1 MSKLNAESSVI
12 LLKLGGGLLTD
23 KNEPFSKRI
32 DVIKSVVKQ
41 IIDANEKIILI
52 HGGGSFGH
60 PLAKKYNIFNG
71 IDKSIPNQIFGVVE
85 THHSM
90 IRFNSYLIEQ
100 FLETNYPVLSIQTSS
115 IFIKKSNKISL
126 ESLDILET
134 ALNLKI
140 TPVLYGDVLFDKK
153 GSFSILSGD
162 DIILKLCE
170 SLKSYNI
177 SKVVFAME
185 SDGLYKSD
193 DLGGNNCNLLTECY
207 SSELDDLI
215 LADLGQKIDVTGG
228 IKNKLTN
235 IKKICKLNI
244 PVQLIN
250 GLTEGNI
257 FKSLRNQ
264 KIDCTNILINE

>member
-1 MSKLNAESSVI
+1 MKAENNVI

-23 KNEPFSKRI
+23 KNKPFSKRI
-32 DVIKSVVKQ
+32 NVIKSAVKQ

-60 PLAKKYNIFNG
+60 PLAKKYSVFDG

-100 FLETNYPVLSIQTSS
+100 FLEVKYPVLSIQTSS

-126 ESLDILET
+126 ESLDALET
-134 ALNLKI
+134 ALDLKI
-140 TPVLYGDVLFDKK
+140 MPVLYGDVLFDKK

-162 DIILKLCE
+162 EIILKLCE
-170 SLKSYNI
+170 NLKSYHI

-185 SDGLYKSD
+185 SDGIYKSD
-193 DLGGNNCNLLTECY
+193 DLGGNNCKLITECY

-228 IKNKLTN
+228 MKNKLKI

-257 FKSLRNQ
+257 FKSLKNQ